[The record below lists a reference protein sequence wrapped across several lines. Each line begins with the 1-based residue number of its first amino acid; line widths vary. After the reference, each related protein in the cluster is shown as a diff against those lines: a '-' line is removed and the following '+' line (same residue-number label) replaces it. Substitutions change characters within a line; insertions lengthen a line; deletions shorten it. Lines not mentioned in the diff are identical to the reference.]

1 MRPTTI
7 LAIMAIFAA
16 LVAAVVAALSRH
28 KKAGAGD
35 IKLIGEI
42 ATVEVPLAPEGTII
56 VSGELWRAKSYNG
69 SVVSSHAQV
78 RVVGFK
84 DFLALVERCD

>member
-1 MRPTTI
+1 
-7 LAIMAIFAA
+7 MAVFTA

-28 KKAGAGD
+28 KKAGSGD

-42 ATVEVPLAPEGTII
+42 ATVETRLAPEGTVI
-56 VSGELWRAKSYNG
+56 VRGELWRARSNDG
-69 SVVSSHAQV
+69 SVISSHARV

-84 DFLALVERCD
+84 DFLALVEVCD

>member
-1 MRPTTI
+1 MRLTTI

-35 IKLIGEI
+35 IKLIGQI
-42 ATVEVPLAPEGTII
+42 ATVEAPLAPEGTII
-56 VSGELWRAKSYNG
+56 VHGELWRAKSDNG
-69 SVVSSHAQV
+69 SVVLSHAQV